1 MTKVY
6 NKYKELNKDVLL
18 KEDDFIED
26 ASEFLMKREGYR
38 PDQLKSRES
47 VYDAFMEHFR
57 VQNVNEITAL
67 RDLDYVKNRT
77 NDEQKAQLGR
87 LMDTYDSMDSDFGF
101 KAAQDYVGGV
111 LSAPSTIGGLFS
123 GGVTKLGA
131 VAANQGTKLGIKGVI
146 NQSLKNKAL
155 LATVAADAAV
165 AGGTVAAQEETRVE
179 TGIKEEISLK
189 NIGLATGLGV
199 VASGGLTGF
208 SAYKKGVR
216 ELEADEIL
224 EQTNKVLK
232 EKTETAHKNA
242 TKKVYDNT
250 STKKLAEQFEDL
262 LITSKESKLPLKKTI
277 PDELD
282 LGKRLRKELKEEGK
296 AYSLDAKEVQNISA
310 AASKIYSTIGD
321 KIKVDPTIA
330 PLERFSSKLTR
341 ALMYSTETEGALP
354 LNQLKNILE
363 EHSITMEQLGPLYAA
378 EISEAA
384 AKLGA
389 VGRMSQVINK
399 VGGGKTTKYLQFKAT
414 LEALDEKT
422 ADIGSV
428 TGEARRT
435 IDEKI
440 SEDGVSARLRNAA
453 YNLSR
458 ASVGLMTIQLATTIR
473 NTTNGYLR
481 NQFYAFDNLG
491 AGLIYGA
498 KGNLEKL
505 KNPTSKML
513 KDEANESVRKSIAY
527 LKTSK
532 DSFLNKDLIFNIT
545 SAETLALFKALQ
557 DPAFGQSEKISKL
570 IRGMGDIADITG
582 QEKGLLGATRFLN
595 KLNTYSD
602 NMFKRAYF
610 ARELNKSLGS
620 NPIKVG
626 DVTVDSIDAAF
637 KTGNLKSIPDQYYA
651 DAMEEAFEGTY
662 QTGSFHAGRKGIFN
676 TFARGFIELGQT
688 PLGATF
694 VPFPKYLVNQFRFIY
709 EHTPVLGLVNAGGIL
724 NKPGTEFGLTKLDPE
739 QFAKTMTGLVGLTT
753 FMALRA
759 NYGDENTKWYEYKN
773 PLNPSETFDARAA
786 LGPFSMYAWTA
797 DVLYKLNPFGWHS
810 NDKVAKGIGGSVDL
824 EEAVKALGGGTI
836 RAGSGLDLIE
846 GIFDV
851 ISGDTGYAPGEAKL
865 NVQETLARYVGNTLS
880 RPLVGAGMFKDV
892 LVHVNP
898 EYAQLPD
905 NSDVNVWEAMFKQ
918 AGRSLP
924 FVGKVE
930 EGGRVALGSPTRRGG
945 RSRVFPILKQ
955 VTGFTPMERR
965 TVIEDELSRLNLD
978 FRDLSPRRIKL
989 DKPATNAARD
999 IMGNL
1004 VEDELFA
1011 LINSPRYRKLDSD
1024 AEKLNMIKGSTSD
1037 DEYAGITALKTKARQ
1052 QVMNPENYKT
1062 DAEKQ
1067 LVLRRM
1073 YLNLS
1078 TARKNLLEQRW
1089 KKSSRYNGRSITES
1103 QSWSEGLALDQ
1114 GNVN

>member
-1 MTKVY
+1 MAKLY
-6 NKYKELNKDVLL
+6 NKYTKLNKDVLL
-18 KEDDFIED
+18 EEDDFLED
-26 ASEFLMKREGYR
+26 ASEFLMSREGYS

-57 VQNVNEITAL
+57 VQNVNEVTAL
-67 RDLDYVKNRT
+67 RDLDYVKFRAS
-77 NDEQKAQLGR
+77 DDQKAQLGR

-111 LSAPSTIGGLFS
+111 LSAPSTIAGLFS

-131 VAANQGTKLGIKGVI
+131 VAANQGTKLGIKGII

-165 AGGTVAAQEETRVE
+165 AGGTVAAQEETRVD
-179 TGIKEEISLK
+179 TGIKDEISMK
-189 NIGLATGLGV
+189 NIGIATGLGV
-199 VASGGLTGF
+199 VASGTLTGL

-216 ELEADEIL
+216 SLEADDLL

-232 EKTETAHKNA
+232 EKTETAHKTA
-242 TKKVYDNT
+242 TKKIYSNE

-262 LITSKESKLPLKKTI
+262 LITTKESKLPLKKTI
-277 PDELD
+277 PEELD

-440 SEDGVSARLRNAA
+440 SEDGVSSRIRKAA
-453 YNLSR
+453 YTLSR
-458 ASVGLMTIQLATTIR
+458 SSVGLMTIQLATTIR

-513 KDEANESVRKSIAY
+513 KDEADESIRKSIAY

-545 SAETLALFKALQ
+545 SAETLALFKALK
-557 DPAFGQSEKISKL
+557 DPALGQNEKISTL
-570 IRGMGDIADITG
+570 IREMGDLADITG

-626 DVTVDSIDAAF
+626 DVSVDSLDAAF
-637 KTGNLKSIPDQYYA
+637 KTGNLKSIPNQYYA
-651 DAMEEAFEGTY
+651 DAMEEAFDSAY
-662 QTGSFHAGRKGIFN
+662 QTGSFHAGRKGVFN

-694 VPFPKYLVNQFRFIY
+694 IPFPKYLVNQFRFVY
-709 EHTPVLGLVNAGGIL
+709 EHTPVLGLMNFGGIL
-724 NKPGTEFGLTKLDPE
+724 NKPGKEYGKFAKLDPE
-739 QFAKTMTGLVGLTT
+739 QFAKSMTGLVGLTT
-753 FMALRA
+753 FMSLRA

-773 PLNPSETFDARAA
+773 PLNPAETFDARAA
-786 LGPFSMYAWTA
+786 LGPFSMYAFVA
-797 DVLYKLNPFGWHS
+797 DVLYRQNPFKWHS
-810 NDKVAKGIGGSVDL
+810 NDKVAQGVGQSINY
-824 EEAVKALGGGTI
+824 EEAIKALGGGTI
-836 RAGSGLDLIE
+836 RSGSGLALID
-846 GIFDV
+846 GVFNI
-851 ISGDTGYAPGEAKL
+851 ISGETGYAAGEAKL
-865 NVQETLARYVGNTLS
+865 NVQETLAQYIGSTVS
-880 RPLVGAGMFKDV
+880 RPLIGAGMFKDV

-905 NSDVNVWEAMFKQ
+905 NSDINPWQAMFKQ
-918 AGRSLP
+918 AGRAIP

-930 EGGRVALGSPTRRGG
+930 EGGRDALGSPTRSGG
-945 RSRVFPILKQ
+945 RSKVFPILKQ
-955 VTGFTPMERR
+955 ITGFTPMERR
-965 TVIEDELSRLNLD
+965 TAIENELSRLNLS
-978 FRDLSPRRIKL
+978 FRDISPRRIKL
-989 DKPATNAARD
+989 DKPATNVARD

-1011 LINSPRYRKLDSD
+1011 LINTRKYRTLPDAEKYNMIKNDKEVGIGALKTRARKQVMDPSQYKTEAEEQLALRRVYLNLTKDKKNLIESRWKRSPRY
-1024 AEKLNMIKGSTSD
+1024 NG
-1037 DEYAGITALKTKARQ
+1037 
-1052 QVMNPENYKT
+1052 
-1062 DAEKQ
+1062 
-1067 LVLRRM
+1067 
-1073 YLNLS
+1073 
-1078 TARKNLLEQRW
+1078 
-1089 KKSSRYNGRSITES
+1089 KSIVES
-1103 QSWSEGLALDQ
+1103 EAWSEGLALKE
-1114 GNVN
+1114 GVFSN

>member
-6 NKYKELNKDVLL
+6 NKYTELNKDVLL

-38 PDQLKSRES
+38 PEQLKSRES

-77 NDEQKAQLGR
+77 NDDQKAQLGR

-165 AGGTVAAQEETRVE
+165 AGGTVAAQEETRVD
-179 TGIKEEISLK
+179 TGIKDEISLK

-321 KIKVDPTIA
+321 KIA

-797 DVLYKLNPFGWHS
+797 DVLYKLNPFDWHN
-810 NDKVAKGIGGSVDL
+810 NDKVAKGVGGNVNL

-1024 AEKLNMIKGSTSD
+1024 AEKLNMIKND
-1037 DEYAGITALKTKARQ
+1037 KY
-1052 QVMNPENYKT
+1052 M
-1062 DAEKQ
+1062 
-1067 LVLRRM
+1067 
-1073 YLNLS
+1073 
-1078 TARKNLLEQRW
+1078 
-1089 KKSSRYNGRSITES
+1089 GRSIIES
-1103 QSWSEGLALDQ
+1103 ESWSEGLSLDQ